1 MRTSELG
8 AYAWIN
14 VVGPG
19 RSRVKSQRVPGKAPR
34 SNDDAEDWR
43 VEPCRKCKTLA
54 MLWWRYCPFCSTQLP
69 TVLDG
74 QAVKHAAPDGARWV
88 RWEWE
93 GREAPVAEAVALS
106 ALRKAH
112 RLYVRSCGSR
122 FRDVPFRARVVP
134 GGVYD
139 PTTDTVKQF
148 P

>member
-19 RSRVKSQRVPGKAPR
+19 RSRVKSQRVPGNAPR
-34 SNDDAEDWR
+34 SSDAEDWR
-43 VEPCRKCKTLA
+43 VEPCPKCKTLT
-54 MLWWRYCPFCSTQLP
+54 MLWWRYCPFCGTQIP

-74 QAVKHAAPDGARWV
+74 KAVKPSAPDGARW
-88 RWEWE
+88 EWG

-134 GGVYD
+134 GWVYD
-139 PTTDTVKQF
+139 PATDMVKQS